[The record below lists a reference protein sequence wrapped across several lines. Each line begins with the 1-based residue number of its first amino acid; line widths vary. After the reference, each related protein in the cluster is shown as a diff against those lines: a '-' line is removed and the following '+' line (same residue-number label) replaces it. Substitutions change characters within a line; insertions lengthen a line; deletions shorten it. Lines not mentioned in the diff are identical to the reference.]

1 MKIDHGKRGITP
13 RMGWMCLVLGLLLFA
28 GQISFTAW
36 NPEAAR
42 VRRTDQTQP
51 MKPEVAGADLA
62 GSKTVATRT
71 AAFAMITVNS
81 NGTAIANDGVCTLP
95 EAIIAANTDTASGA
109 MAGECAAGSG
119 ADMIELPANAT
130 ITLAAA
136 HNNFYGPNG
145 LPPISST
152 ITINGNGATIERS
165 SAGGTPNFRFFYVS
179 GGGADTYNA
188 AGDLTLRNVTL
199 RNGREVGGAGG
210 SSRTGAG
217 GGGGGG
223 GLGGAIFNRG
233 GLHVFNSTLTGN
245 MAQGGTG
252 GNRDSAATGGGGGGG
267 GGISGSGGNSTG
279 NGGGGG
285 GGGGFAGNGGST
297 SNTGGGGGAGLSGN
311 GGTASSTSGAGGG
324 GFAGNG
330 GNASNAGG
338 AGGGGRMG
346 NGGTASSTG
355 GSGGGGVGGNGGNSS
370 SSAGGGGGGQVG
382 NGGAAP
388 GTGGGG
394 GGGTINPGNPG
405 SGATGGAGGTV
416 GGGNGGNAGVAGSAG
431 TAVGGGGGGGGQNQ
445 AGGAGN
451 TNGGGGGG
459 AAGGVGGAGGSGGGG
474 GGGGQN
480 QAGGAGGN
488 DGGGGGGAAGGV
500 GGVGGTGGGGG
511 GGGQNQN
518 GGSANFGAGGGGAG
532 SGGLG
537 GSAGIGGGGGGGG
550 QNRNGGTGNF
560 GGGGGGAGVGGV
572 GGAGGFG
579 GGGAGGGQNQ
589 TGGASSF
596 GGGTGG
602 NGNNGAN
609 PTGGGGGGGAGMGGA
624 IFNDGGTLEI
634 RNSTISGNA
643 SIGGAAGTG
652 ANNGIAGQ
660 ALGGGVFIRNG
671 SVTINNATFNN
682 NTAANGG
689 GSLYTRTD
697 SGSVTLTLTNTILS
711 NTPAGTD
718 CFVNGAA
725 TTTGSGNNLIES
737 NGAAANA
744 CPGVLTTTDPALGA
758 LMDESPGNTETHAIT
773 NTSPAYNTGNNATCE
788 ATDQRGVSR
797 PQVGT
802 CDIGAYE
809 FQAVGP
815 PDLSINKSDGG
826 ASATPGGVVA
836 YTLSYANT
844 GTGAAAGIVITETVP
859 ANTTFNAATSTP
871 GWSCVPNNNAGS
883 ACTLNVGALASSA
896 NGSATFAV
904 TVNNPVPAGVTQIS
918 NTATISDNGANGVDP
933 TPANNSGSDTTPVN
947 AAPDLTVTKS
957 DGGASVAPGGAVSY
971 TVNYSNIG
979 NQGAT
984 GVTLSETVP
993 ANTTFT
999 GSGWVCAPNNNAGST
1014 CTIAVGGVPGGAN
1027 GSATFEVTVN
1037 NPLPT
1042 GVTQISNTATIAD
1055 DLSNGSDPT
1064 PGNNSGSDTTPVNAA
1079 PDLTISKS
1087 DGRTTVAPG
1096 ETLIYTLD
1104 YSNAGNQDAT
1114 GVTLSEAVP
1123 ANTTFNAAAS
1133 TLGWSCVPNN
1143 NAGSTCTFSVGN
1155 LAGGGTTGSAAFAVT
1170 VDVPLPGG
1178 VTQISNTATIADDG
1192 ANGTDPTP
1200 GNNSSTDTN
1209 SVVVCPSTLTVN
1221 DLGDT
1226 PDAAPGD
1233 RVCADAVGKC
1243 TLRAAVEEANA
1254 ITTCTPLTIN
1264 FIVTGIINLAT
1275 KLPFLSHPNLTING
1289 PGASQLTVRRST
1301 VSGTPDFN
1309 IFTITG
1315 TIVRVAGLTISNGKL
1330 PNNNYGGGLDTS
1342 PGTTVTL
1349 ESCVV
1354 SGNSTV
1360 YFGGGLA
1367 SIGGTLILNNCLISG
1382 NQAGNAGGVWM
1393 FGGNL
1398 TMSNTTISGNTAVGQ
1413 DGGILFQSG
1422 ATGSLTNSTISG
1434 NTAGSFPGGLRII
1447 DGDTVTLTNCTVTD
1461 NRSNGA
1467 VGGIQVVGSLSALRL
1482 QNTIVANNV
1491 GPNFVNN
1498 SGTVTS
1504 LGNNL
1509 ASDSG
1514 GGLLTGPGD
1523 QINTNPLLAPLANYG
1538 GPTLTHALLPGSPAI
1553 NAGTNSGAPTTD
1565 QRGIARPQQ
1574 TTVDIG
1580 AFESLGFSLAIAGGN
1595 NQSAPVNTAFPNPL
1609 AALVTSSFGEPVQ
1622 GGVVTF
1628 TAPGSGASA
1637 TLTGNPATINASG
1650 QASINATAN
1659 NFMGAYTV
1667 SALANGG
1674 NTVGFTLT
1682 NTCQAFTI
1690 SPSPLPAGVVGTLYN
1705 QTLTASPAVSA
1716 PFSFVVTTGALPP
1729 GLSLTSAGVLSGTPT
1744 TTGTF
1749 NFTVTVTGNGGGCS
1763 TAVRMSL
1770 TIACSTITLTPTTLP
1785 AGAAGI
1791 AYSQSLSVSPAG
1803 AYNFSLVQGNLPSG
1817 LTLHPQTGVISGLP
1831 SAIGTVSFIIKAQA
1845 GNGCSG
1851 TQAFTLQINCPV
1863 VSLNPASLPNGST
1876 AAAYNQT
1883 LSATPAGGNYSF
1895 SVAGQLPPGLNL
1907 NSATGSLAGR
1917 PTANGTFNFT
1927 VTATGFGGCAGSKV
1941 YSITVGNGG
1950 CPTITL
1956 ADLPNGSP
1964 GQLYSN
1970 SVTAGPSGQYNYA
1983 VTAGSLPPG
1992 LTLYGS
1998 FGLIYGYP
2006 TTAGTFNFTITAT
2019 DSTNCT
2025 GSKSYSLLIGGAS
2038 VRSLVFGDFDGDGK
2052 ADLSVWRGS
2061 SGQWLTVGSKDGQ
2074 PQTEVWGMSA
2084 APYFDQMTPG
2094 DYDGDGKMDKAVFRR
2109 QTGEWLI
2116 KRSSD
2121 GAVTAKIWGM
2131 ATDVPVPGDYD
2142 GDGQT
2147 DIAVWRG
2154 AEGHWYILRSSDNQ
2168 TETVFWGTSN
2178 APYRDLPVAADYDGD
2193 GKTDIAVFRQQ
2204 NGHWYIR
2211 QSSDGA
2217 VIDKAWGLGTDVP
2230 VAADYDSDGKADIAV
2245 WRGAESNWYVLRSSD
2260 GAAQGFS
2267 CGTGALGDIPAPAD
2281 YDGDG
2286 KADAAVW
2293 QASSGSWNLRHS
2305 TDGLPSTQR
2314 QGRNGDV
2321 PVTTK
2326 WRP

>member
-1 MKIDHGKRGITP
+1 MKKLAFLGIT
-13 RMGWMCLVLGLLLFA
+13 LTLLLSPGLWQQEHLAAAKAAPASTTFFVTNTSDSGFGSLRQA
-28 GQISFTAW
+28 LLDANA
-36 NPEAAR
+36 NP
-42 VRRTDQTQP
+42 
-51 MKPEVAGADLA
+51 GADIID
-62 GSKTVATRT
+62 ATGVT
-71 AAFAMITVNS
+71 GTITVN
-81 NGTAIANDGVCTLP
+81 
-95 EAIIAANTDTASGA
+95 
-109 MAGECAAGSG
+109 
-119 ADMIELPANAT
+119 PANYFLLITDDVSINGPGQANLT
-130 ITLAAA
+130 ISGGNASRI
-136 HNNFYGPNG
+136 FWIQNG
-145 LPPISST
+145 T
-152 ITINGNGATIERS
+152 ITIQN
-165 SAGGTPNFRFFYVS
+165 
-179 GGGADTYNA
+179 
-188 AGDLTLRNVTL
+188 LTLA
-199 RNGREVGGAGG
+199 NGFA
-210 SSRTGAG
+210 
-217 GGGGGG
+217 
-223 GLGGAIFNRG
+223 RG
-233 GLHVFNSTLTGN
+233 
-245 MAQGGTG
+245 
-252 GNRDSAATGGGGGGG
+252 
-267 GGISGSGGNSTG
+267 G

-285 GGGGFAGNGGST
+285 MGAGGAIFMHEGKQGTNHRDVASGNLNLTLVNVTLRNNSAQGGNGGLGNSGGGGMGGNGGLGIS
-297 SNTGGGGGAGLSGN
+297 GGGVLGNGAGSAAGSVTNASGSTPGEN
-311 GGTASSTSGAGGG
+311 GGIPIFGKGGSESGITRDFGGFGGGSYRGIAGFAGGG
-324 GFAGNG
+324 GY
-330 GNASNAGG
+330 S
-338 AGGGGRMG
+338 
-346 NGGTASSTG
+346 
-355 GSGGGGVGGNGGNSS
+355 V
-370 SSAGGGGGGQVG
+370 
-382 NGGAAP
+382 
-388 GTGGGG
+388 
-394 GGGTINPGNPG
+394 
-405 SGATGGAGGTV
+405 
-416 GGGNGGNAGVAGSAG
+416 
-431 TAVGGGGGGGGQNQ
+431 
-445 AGGAGN
+445 
-451 TNGGGGGG
+451 
-459 AAGGVGGAGGSGGGG
+459 
-474 GGGGQN
+474 
-480 QAGGAGGN
+480 
-488 DGGGGGGAAGGV
+488 DGGGS
-500 GGVGGTGGGGG
+500 T
-511 GGGQNQN
+511 
-518 GGSANFGAGGGGAG
+518 
-532 SGGLG
+532 GLG
-537 GSAGIGGGGGGGG
+537 G
-550 QNRNGGTGNF
+550 F
-560 GGGGGGAGVGGV
+560 GGGGGGAGTDNGFLNNGGA
-572 GGAGGFG
+572 AGGFG
-579 GGGAGGGQNQ
+579 GGGGGLQNRCMTCSDDGFPVGQRDGEAGFGAGRGTTIGGGGLGAGGAIFV
-589 TGGASSF
+589 ASGVLTMRNVNFENNSAT
-596 GGGTGG
+596 GGTGG
-602 NGNNGAN
+602 NNGQ
-609 PTGGGGGGGAGMGGA
+609 GLGGALFIFNKLDNGGA
-624 IFNDGGTLEI
+624 TAPGTTND
-634 RNSTISGNA
+634 
-643 SIGGAAGTG
+643 
-652 ANNGIAGQ
+652 
-660 ALGGGVFIRNG
+660 
-671 SVTINNATFNN
+671 
-682 NTAANGG
+682 
-689 GSLYTRTD
+689 
-697 SGSVTLTLTNTILS
+697 
-711 NTPAGTD
+711 
-718 CFVNGAA
+718 
-725 TTTGSGNNLIES
+725 
-737 NGAAANA
+737 
-744 CPGVLTTTDPALGA
+744 
-758 LMDESPGNTETHAIT
+758 
-773 NTSPAYNTGNNATCE
+773 
-788 ATDQRGVSR
+788 
-797 PQVGT
+797 PQV
-802 CDIGAYE
+802 
-809 FQAVGP
+809 
-815 PDLSINKSDGG
+815 
-826 ASATPGGVVA
+826 
-836 YTLSYANT
+836 
-844 GTGAAAGIVITETVP
+844 
-859 ANTTFNAATSTP
+859 
-871 GWSCVPNNNAGS
+871 
-883 ACTLNVGALASSA
+883 
-896 NGSATFAV
+896 
-904 TVNNPVPAGVTQIS
+904 
-918 NTATISDNGANGVDP
+918 
-933 TPANNSGSDTTPVN
+933 SGCN
-947 AAPDLTVTKS
+947 
-957 DGGASVAPGGAVSY
+957 
-971 TVNYSNIG
+971 VNYSN
-979 NQGAT
+979 NTAST
-984 GVTLSETVP
+984 G
-993 ANTTFT
+993 
-999 GSGWVCAPNNNAGST
+999 NNNAYGN
-1014 CTIAVGGVPGGAN
+1014 VGV
-1027 GSATFEVTVN
+1027 ATGCGPACPSLLTVN
-1037 NPLPT
+1037 NL
-1042 GVTQISNTATIAD
+1042 GDAEDAVSGDGACAT
-1055 DLSNGSDPT
+1055 S
-1064 PGNNSGSDTTPVNAA
+1064 
-1079 PDLTISKS
+1079 
-1087 DGRTTVAPG
+1087 
-1096 ETLIYTLD
+1096 
-1104 YSNAGNQDAT
+1104 
-1114 GVTLSEAVP
+1114 
-1123 ANTTFNAAAS
+1123 
-1133 TLGWSCVPNN
+1133 
-1143 NAGSTCTFSVGN
+1143 
-1155 LAGGGTTGSAAFAVT
+1155 
-1170 VDVPLPGG
+1170 GG
-1178 VTQISNTATIADDG
+1178 V
-1192 ANGTDPTP
+1192 
-1200 GNNSSTDTN
+1200 
-1209 SVVVCPSTLTVN
+1209 
-1221 DLGDT
+1221 
-1226 PDAAPGD
+1226 
-1233 RVCADAVGKC
+1233 C
-1243 TLRAAVEEANA
+1243 TLRAAIQEANA
-1254 ITTCTPLTIN
+1254 IPACTPLTIN
-1264 FIVTGIINLAT
+1264 FSVTGVINLAT

-1301 VSGTPDFN
+1301 VGGTPDFN

-1315 TIVRVAGLTISNGKL
+1315 ASVRLAGLTISNGKL

-1360 YFGGGLA
+1360 YFGGGIT

-1422 ATGSLTNSTISG
+1422 ATGMLTNCTISG

-1447 DGDTVTLTNCTVTD
+1447 NGNTVTLSNCTVTE
-1461 NRSNGA
+1461 NHSNGS

-1509 ASDSG
+1509 TSDSG

-1574 TTVDIG
+1574 STVDIG
-1580 AFESLGFSLAIAGGN
+1580 AFESRGFSLAIAGSN
-1595 NQSAPVNTAFPNPL
+1595 NQSAPVNTVFPNPL

-1650 QASINATAN
+1650 QASVNATAN

-2025 GSKSYSLLIGGAS
+2025 GSKSYSLVIGGAS

-2061 SGQWLTVGSKDGQ
+2061 SGEWLTVGSKDGQ

-2116 KRSSD
+2116 KCSSD

-2230 VAADYDSDGKADIAV
+2230 VAADYDGDGKADIAV

-2260 GAAQGFS
+2260 SAVQGFS